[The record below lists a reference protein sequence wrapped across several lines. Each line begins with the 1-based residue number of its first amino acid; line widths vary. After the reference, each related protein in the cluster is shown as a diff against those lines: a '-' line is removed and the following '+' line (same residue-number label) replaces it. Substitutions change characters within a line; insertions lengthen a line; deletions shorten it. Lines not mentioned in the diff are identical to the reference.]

1 MPMNILKGIERG
13 LARLEGWLI
22 VLFLTLMVALTF
34 LQVILRALSIH
45 AHLHWAN
52 VLMGALDWSEPFVR
66 LLVLWLTFL
75 GASLLTRENKHIRI
89 DLMSELLSPGW
100 QPLRDCILS
109 VACVIVSAFALKAS
123 IDYIRVEMTYGGAL
137 FLSIPTWIA
146 QAIIPIGFASI
157 LFRFFLRTLE
167 KGAIIF
173 RGLGK

>member
-1 MPMNILKGIERG
+1 MNALKGIERG

-34 LQVILRALSIH
+34 LQVILRAISSH
-45 AHLHWAN
+45 MHLYWAN
-52 VLMGALDWSEPFVR
+52 ALMGALDWSEPFVR

-89 DLMSELLSPGW
+89 DLMSELLPPGW
-100 QPLRDCILS
+100 QPFRDWFLS
-109 VACVIVSAFALKAS
+109 AACVIVLAFALKAS
-123 IDYIRVEMTYGGAL
+123 IDYIRVEMTFGGSL

-146 QAIIPIGFASI
+146 QAIIPVGFATI
-157 LFRFFLRTLE
+157 LFRFLLRTLE
-167 KGAIIF
+167 KGNIMF